1 MTEQRQIS
9 ASGKDFEINNPEKL
23 LFPDDGIT
31 KSEMV
36 DYYTRIAPAMLPHLK
51 GRAIVMLRYPE
62 GINGESFFHKETPAY
77 FPSWI
82 ERISLP
88 KEGGRVNYVV
98 CDEAADLAYIA
109 GQACI
114 TPHIWLSRYDLP
126 YNPDLLIFD
135 LDPSEGV
142 AFGMVRQA
150 AFTIKEF
157 LTELGLA
164 SFVKTTGSRG
174 LHVTCPLDR
183 EATFD
188 DSRTFAED
196 VAKYLAEKDPEH
208 LTVEAHKKERGK
220 RILIDALRNSY
231 GQTAVAPFALRAR
244 PGAPVATPI
253 SWEELNNPAL
263 NSQTYNMKNIFH
275 RLVRVS
281 DPWKDMWNKV
291 GSIKH
296 PWKKLKALADK
307 Q

>member
-1 MTEQRQIS
+1 MMKKYQKS
-9 ASGKDFEINNPEKL
+9 ASGRLFEISNPEKI

-51 GRAIVMLRYPE
+51 GRAIVMLRYPD
-62 GINGESFFHKETPAY
+62 GINGESFFHKETPDY

-114 TPHIWLSRYDLP
+114 TPHTWLSRYDRP
-126 YNPDLLIFD
+126 YNPDQLIFD

-142 AFGMVRQA
+142 DFAMVRQA
-150 AFTIKEF
+150 AFTIKDL
-157 LTELGLA
+157 LTELGLV

-174 LHVTCPLDR
+174 VHVTCPLDR
-183 EATFD
+183 DATFE

-196 VAKYLAEKDPEH
+196 VAKYLAGKDPEH
-208 LTVEAHKKERGK
+208 LTVQAHKNKRGK
-220 RILIDALRNSY
+220 RILIDVLRNSY
-231 GQTAVAPFALRAR
+231 GQTAVAPFALRAK

-253 SWEELNNPAL
+253 SWEELKNITL
-263 NSQTYNMKNIFH
+263 NSQTYNYENIFD
-275 RLVRVS
+275 RLSQVK
-281 DPWKDMWNKV
+281 DPWAGIWDKD
-291 GSIKH
+291 GSIKQS
-296 PWKKLKALADK
+296 WKKLKVLVDT
-307 Q
+307 